1 MSGCATALGIRR
13 LSLYRTESLES
24 HELLIKSTFVTY
36 ASHKYKMKFILN
48 QFWLLTVLIA
58 LLILHAQ
65 VESHRALGESP
76 LYTLCLRR
84 AMI

>member
-48 QFWLLTVLIA
+48 
-58 LLILHAQ
+58 
-65 VESHRALGESP
+65 
-76 LYTLCLRR
+76 
-84 AMI
+84 